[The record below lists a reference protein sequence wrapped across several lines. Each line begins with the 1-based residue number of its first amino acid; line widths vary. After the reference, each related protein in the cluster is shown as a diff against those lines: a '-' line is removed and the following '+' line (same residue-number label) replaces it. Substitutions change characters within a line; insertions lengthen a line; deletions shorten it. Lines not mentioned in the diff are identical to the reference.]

1 MLERRSDCPHRHVP
15 PVVLLCAVLA
25 GGLLPGCDRRPPGAE
40 TRILTDGLGRTVRL
54 PPRPR
59 RIVSL
64 APSVTSSL
72 LALGARDRLVGVTDF
87 CVLPAGDAPVARIGG
102 MLNPSLETI
111 RGLGPDVLVATTS
124 GNDPSLAREAASIGL
139 PLYTIHTP
147 DVESVL
153 RSLLDLA
160 RLIDEP
166 ERGRV
171 LVADLRSRLS
181 TVASGIALDRPVR
194 VLFVVWGDPLVVPG
208 RSSFLT
214 DALARAGGTSIT
226 SDAAAAYPTFDFE
239 SAIMRAPE
247 AILTTQQNRAV
258 LDRLRAEPAWSR
270 VPAVRSGRLFVVSE
284 SIEQPGPEVV
294 SGIEE
299 VARRLHPG
307 VFAAPGAAASP
318 APRREGRRVSP

>member
-1 MLERRSDCPHRHVP
+1 M
-15 PVVLLCAVLA
+15 
-25 GGLLPGCDRRPPGAE
+25 
-40 TRILTDGLGRTVRL
+40 
-54 PPRPR
+54 
-59 RIVSL
+59 
-64 APSVTSSL
+64 
-72 LALGARDRLVGVTDF
+72 
-87 CVLPAGDAPVARIGG
+87 
-102 MLNPSLETI
+102 
-111 RGLGPDVLVATTS
+111 
-124 GNDPSLAREAASIGL
+124 GL

-153 RSLLDLA
+153 RSLLDLG
-160 RLIDEP
+160 RLIDEQ

-171 LVADLRSRLS
+171 LVAGLRSRLA
-181 TVASGIALDRPVR
+181 TVASGIASDRPVR

-214 DALARAGGTSIT
+214 DALARAGGASVT
-226 SDAAAAYPTFDFE
+226 SDAVAAYPTFDVE
-239 SAIMRAPE
+239 SAILRAPE

-258 LDRLRAEPAWSR
+258 LDRLRLEPAWSR

-307 VFAAPGAAASP
+307 VFAAPDAAVSP
-318 APRREGRRVSP
+318 APRREGRRVSMNEEAVRACGPHGGGIGGGHPSARPQWLNCPTPPLSGPLLPATSGASMQQASL

>member
-1 MLERRSDCPHRHVP
+1 MVERRSDGP
-15 PVVLLCAVLA
+15 PRRVLLLLLLCTALA
-25 GGLLPGCDRRPPGAE
+25 SGVLPGCRRRAPDGE
-40 TRILTDGLGRTVRL
+40 TRILKDGLGRTVQL
-54 PPRPR
+54 PPHAR

-64 APSVTSSL
+64 APSVTDAL

-87 CVLPAGDAPVARIGG
+87 CVLPPGDAPVARIGG

-111 RGLGPDVLVATTS
+111 RDLRPDVLVATTS
-124 GNDPSLAREAASIGL
+124 GNDPSLAREAASLGL

-153 RSLLDLA
+153 RSLLDLG
-160 RLIDEP
+160 RLIDEQ

-181 TVASGIALDRPVR
+181 AVASSIASDRPVK

-214 DALARAGGTSIT
+214 DALARAGGSSIT
-226 SDAAAAYPTFDFE
+226 SDAPAAYPAFDVE
-239 SAIMRAPE
+239 SAIARAPE
-247 AILTTQQNRAV
+247 AILTTTQNRAV
-258 LDRLRAEPAWSR
+258 LDRLRVEPAWSR

-284 SIEQPGPEVV
+284 MIEQPGPKVV

-307 VFAAPGAAASP
+307 AFSTPGAAAP
-318 APRREGRRVSP
+318 AARRRGERVSP